1 MRSLVEAKCDS
12 PPKTMP
18 TISLVVKGLGA
29 VPSFKNKKRIC
40 KKRLITRPEIQEWME
55 RCTRSLQSQ
64 FASYFQTIAEE
75 TLMDAAQQCL
85 IALSKHSG
93 QFDDCWQ
100 WIPKETLT
108 AEKCDKGQEGCE
120 IIIEML

>member
-1 MRSLVEAKCDS
+1 MLVTE
-12 PPKTMP
+12 PK
-18 TISLVVKGLGA
+18 VK
-29 VPSFKNKKRIC
+29 
-40 KKRLITRPEIQEWME
+40 QWMD
-55 RCTRSLQSQ
+55 RCIRSLQSQ
-64 FASYFQTIAEE
+64 FTSAFQTIGEE

-108 AEKCDKGQEGCE
+108 SEKCEKGEEGCE